1 MHAVHRRAARAA
13 ARILVLSAAL
23 VVPAAAA
30 GQAAAHTGLDT
41 SSPGA
46 NATLAGLPPRITLN
60 FTDAMAE
67 EYAKVAVT
75 ASDGTP
81 VAAGRPRVDGR
92 TVTLPLKAGAPAGRY
107 TVGYRVVSA
116 DGHPVS
122 GSYPFTVKAA
132 DSPSP
137 SPSGGREAADPS
149 IAPASGEADRD
160 DAASPGVRG
169 PVLAGAGALAAAGIA
184 AVIGAGVFAA
194 RRRRARHGD

>member
-1 MHAVHRRAARAA
+1 M
-13 ARILVLSAAL
+13 S
-23 VVPAAAA
+23 AAAA

-46 NATLAGLPPRITLN
+46 NATLAGLPPRITLT

-67 EYAKVAVT
+67 KYAKVAVT
-75 ASDGTP
+75 ASDGTSA
-81 VAAGRPRVDGR
+81 AAGRPRVDGR

-122 GSYPFTVKAA
+122 GSYPFTVKVA
-132 DSPSP
+132 DNPSP
-137 SPSGGREAADPS
+137 SAGRGTADTS
-149 IAPASGEADRD
+149 IAPASGETDRD